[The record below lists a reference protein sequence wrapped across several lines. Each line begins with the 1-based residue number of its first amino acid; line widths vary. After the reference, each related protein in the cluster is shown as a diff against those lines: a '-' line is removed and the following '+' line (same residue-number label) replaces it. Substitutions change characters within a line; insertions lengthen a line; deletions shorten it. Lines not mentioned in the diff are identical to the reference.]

1 MSRKRNEEQSE
12 RGLEVP
18 YDQLDPETLRRL
30 VQEFVT
36 RDGSDW
42 GETGGTMENK
52 VEQVLRQLRN
62 KQVKLV
68 YDLTSQTAN
77 LISCR
82 QD

>member
-1 MSRKRNEEQSE
+1 MSQEKYAGQPE
-12 RGLEVP
+12 RGIEIP
-18 YDQLDPETLRRL
+18 HDQLDPETLRRL
-30 VQEFVT
+30 VQEYVS
-36 RDGSDW
+36 RDGADW
-42 GETGGTMENK
+42 GETGGTMEEK